1 MLSSVLGV
9 PPLAALGLAFGFTAL
24 GVFVDLQRIGTVGTV
39 FRALY
44 FCGCVLAVTWV
55 RRRNLFG
62 PVVAPPLLLALAVP
76 AIVLMGDGASG
87 TVTTGVVLALGL
99 GRLIVQREPAAARG
113 AARRPATPRRS

>member
-55 RRRNLFG
+55 RR
-62 PVVAPPLLLALAVP
+62 ATCSALSWRHP
-76 AIVLMGDGASG
+76 CYWPS
-87 TVTTGVVLALGL
+87 
-99 GRLIVQREPAAARG
+99 RF
-113 AARRPATPRRS
+113 RRSC